1 MGYLLI
7 VKNMLFSDRRLR
19 EPGKAQAAHIKV
31 CFLMEHDLAKQLC
44 ANRAV
49 GDAVARMPGANV
61 EAGYRRI
68 RDDRLMIRRPRTKAR
83 VGMDDIDVCNAR
95 EEPHRALCNG
105 PHHEIVAG
113 CSITGI
119 FAEANERVMAAGRL
133 DQEADAV
140 RLHKGRNCTLCI
152 ALVADERIA
161 QLLGLS
167 ACDVGARLNDQKV
180 ALHRCDRNVEIC
192 HLRDKVFELQQE
204 IDSLKERLDKK
215 EEK

>member
-1 MGYLLI
+1 
-7 VKNMLFSDRRLR
+7 
-19 EPGKAQAAHIKV
+19 
-31 CFLMEHDLAKQLC
+31 
-44 ANRAV
+44 
-49 GDAVARMPGANV
+49 
-61 EAGYRRI
+61 
-68 RDDRLMIRRPRTKAR
+68 
-83 VGMDDIDVCNAR
+83 MDDIDVCNAR

-119 FAEANERVMAAGRL
+119 FAEANERVMAASRL

-167 ACDVGARLNDQKV
+167 ARDIRARLNDQKV

-192 HLRDKVFELQQE
+192 HLRDLAGPDTGRQHDLLRQNVALVGLDLTDGARFIKAKARHRREPEQLAAHLFDMLA
-204 IDSLKERLDKK
+204 ERKRKK
-215 EEK
+215 HGV